1 MLRPAVLNQV
11 WVSLEKGL
19 MTLIVWFLFFKKQN
33 KQDDVQEDEI
43 MSISLAVFSLLAFSL
58 VKLKKQR
65 WRHGLGCMK

>member
-1 MLRPAVLNQV
+1 
-11 WVSLEKGL
+11 